1 MKASDLMTLAVLV
14 GLGFVIFK
22 PPEKKKKTADL
33 ADIAKLVAAVAALK
47 KALGNS
53 LTTIT
58 ALRARVD
65 ELHKD
70 SGTAPF
76 QLPTPEQGPLDEFGN
91 PYGSGAVD
99 GW

>member
-1 MKASDLMTLAVLV
+1 MKTNDLLTLAVLV

-58 ALRARVD
+58 ALRSRVD

-70 SGTAPF
+70 SGAPF
-76 QLPTPEQGPLDEFGN
+76 QMPAPGTGPVDEFGN